1 MSLTAAMVAADRWTR
16 RAHSGELQSRSG
28 GLQSRDGARTE
39 STTTHARILRC
50 TLAVADSQAYWQHA
64 DLDLVWAARS
74 RRAFEGRWFGVRSEA
89 RVCTLI
95 AEMAARFDAF
105 PEALALLHELGTVPS
120 NLRPYLCHVHTQL
133 ADPIY
138 RRFTGEMLP
147 TRRAHGQTTI
157 DRDVVARWVAN
168 LEPGRW
174 SVATCAKFAS
184 NLLATTAE
192 AGLVLGQQD
201 PRKLMLHAV
210 PERVLG
216 YVLYVLRG
224 VRIQG
229 SLDNNPY
236 LRSLGIDPESFGRL
250 GTCVPGV
257 CVTELGRVI
266 DVTWLEPNLRSW
278 GLRYLG
284 GGG

>member
-133 ADPIY
+133 ADP
-138 RRFTGEMLP
+138 
-147 TRRAHGQTTI
+147 
-157 DRDVVARWVAN
+157 
-168 LEPGRW
+168 
-174 SVATCAKFAS
+174 
-184 NLLATTAE
+184 
-192 AGLVLGQQD
+192 
-201 PRKLMLHAV
+201 
-210 PERVLG
+210 
-216 YVLYVLRG
+216 
-224 VRIQG
+224 
-229 SLDNNPY
+229 
-236 LRSLGIDPESFGRL
+236 
-250 GTCVPGV
+250 
-257 CVTELGRVI
+257 
-266 DVTWLEPNLRSW
+266 
-278 GLRYLG
+278 
-284 GGG
+284 